1 MSRIMTTRPK
11 SALLNPALKRPSA
24 LDSVP
29 RDPGQLWLDKNENL
43 DPELMALSREVLSRI
58 PVSALS
64 TYPEAGELYRKL
76 GRWAGVSPES
86 LLLTPGSDGAIRLA
100 FEAFVESGDAV
111 VHTSPTFAMY
121 PVYAQMFGA
130 EVHEIEYQRSAAGP
144 YLEAAKI
151 IDTLRKTKPKLLCL
165 PNPDSPTGT
174 VLQPKVLRELLA
186 ECESAGTVM
195 LIDEAYHPFYA
206 WSALPWIASSP
217 NLIVARTFAKAWG
230 AAGLRIGY
238 AAAHPTTI
246 ALLHKMRP
254 MYEVSTLA
262 VEFMS
267 RMMDHAAAVAAAVE
281 RINEG
286 KEFFAGQM
294 RSLGFSVLPTEGN
307 FTHVVFGDTGPVVHA
322 ALKGRVL
329 YRAEFSHPA
338 LAGCSRFSVAPRAT
352 MAQVVELIKHAKEE
366 AGV

>member
-1 MSRIMTTRPK
+1 MTIRPK
-11 SALLNPALKRPSA
+11 SALLNPALQRPRA

-43 DPELMALSREVLSRI
+43 DPELMALCREVLSGI
-58 PVSALS
+58 PAAPLS

-76 GRWAGVSPES
+76 GRWAGASPES

-130 EVHEIEYQRSAAGP
+130 EVHEIDYRRSAAGP
-144 YLEAAKI
+144 YLEVREI
-151 IDTLRKTKPKLLCL
+151 LDTLRKIRPKLFCL
-165 PNPDSPTGT
+165 PNPDSPTGAI
-174 VLQPKVLRELLA
+174 LQSQVLRELLT

-206 WSALPWIASSP
+206 WSALPWIASSQ

-230 AAGLRIGY
+230 AAGMRIGY
-238 AAAHPTTI
+238 AAAHPATI

-254 MYEVSTLA
+254 MYEVSTIA

-267 RMMDHAAAVAAAVE
+267 RMLDQAPAIAAAVE
-281 RINEG
+281 RIKDG
-286 KEFFAGQM
+286 KEFFADQM
-294 RSLGFSVLPTEGN
+294 RALGFPVLPTEGN
-307 FTHVVFGDTGPVVHA
+307 FSHVAFGDAGPAVHA
-322 ALKGRVL
+322 ALKPRVL
-329 YRAEFSHPA
+329 YRVQFSHPA
-338 LAGCSRFSVAPRAT
+338 LAGFSRFSSAPRAT
-352 MAQVVELIKHAKEE
+352 MAEVVELIKHAKGG
-366 AGV
+366 A